1 MAAVDEDGN
10 RIEVPLIDD
19 YCGSTELGHF
29 LTKDKGSSKYIIL
42 IYRLNIF

>member
-29 LTKDKGSSKYIIL
+29 LTKDTGLSNYVMFSIM
-42 IYRLNIF
+42 N